1 MLWNMSY
8 QVFILLL
15 PIVTIPYVSRVLG
28 PTGIGI
34 NAFTNSIV
42 QYFVLF
48 GTLGLTMYGNREV
61 AYNRDSKQ
69 KLSNLFWELSL
80 LRIITTGTSAVVY
93 IGFVLISGQ
102 YQTFYLIQGLL
113 LIATAIDMSWFFQGL
128 EEFRITVLRNTLV
141 KIVSLILIFTLVRTK
156 HDLWLYILILTGS
169 QVLGNLTLFPY
180 LRNYVSKP
188 RWHQLHLL
196 SHLHP
201 TIEMF
206 IPQIATQIY
215 LQVNKTMLGALVGVQ
230 ASGFYDNSDKIVKIL
245 LAVVTAT
252 GTVLLPHSAHSFA
265 QGRHD
270 KVEASLNKS
279 MHFILV
285 LAFPM
290 TAGLAG
296 IAPIFTQVF
305 FGAGF
310 EPVSNLLMIESVVI
324 VLIGISNATGVQY
337 LLPTNQLM
345 PFTTSVVLGAVANM
359 ILNIPLILLFRSDG
373 AMVATVL
380 SEFLVTGYQLS
391 KIKNQLNIF
400 NLFNEVWKYFLA
412 SLIMGI
418 SVRIFIST
426 LSLSNV
432 GGLLGTALYGVVTY
446 SIALLMLRPRVL
458 LNMISTFRRSR
469 G

>member
-1 MLWNMSY
+1 MGY

-61 AYNRDSKQ
+61 AYQQDNPK
-69 KLSNLFWELSL
+69 KLSNLFWELTL
-80 LRIITTGTSAVVY
+80 LRLVTTGLATLLY
-93 IGFVLISGQ
+93 LGFILLSGQ
-102 YQTFYLIQGLL
+102 YQIFYLIQGLL
-113 LIATAIDMSWFFQGL
+113 LIATAIDVSWFFQGL

-141 KIVSLILIFTLVRTK
+141 KIISLILIFVLVRTK
-156 HDLWLYILILTGS
+156 NDLWLYILILTGS
-169 QVLGNLTLFPY
+169 QLLGNLTLVPY
-180 LRNYVSKP
+180 LRRYVAFP
-188 RWHQLHLL
+188 RWSDLKLINHLR
-196 SHLHP
+196 P

-206 IPQIATQIY
+206 VPQIATQVY

-252 GTVLLPHSAHSFA
+252 GTVLLPHTAHSFA
-265 QGRHD
+265 QGKHNE
-270 KVEASLNKS
+270 VEDSLNKS
-279 MHFILV
+279 MHFILA

-296 IAPIFTQVF
+296 IAPIFTKIF
-305 FGAGF
+305 FGEGF
-310 EPVSNLLMIESVVI
+310 GQVSNLLVIESIVI

-337 LLPTNQLM
+337 LLPINQLA

-359 ILNIPLILLFRSDG
+359 VLNVPFILLWNSDG
-373 AMVATVL
+373 AMIATVL
-380 SEFLVTGYQLS
+380 SELLVTSYQLF
-391 KIKNQLNIF
+391 KVKDQLHLNLIF
-400 NLFNEVWKYFLA
+400 REVWKYLLSA
-412 SLIMGI
+412 VIMGVSVRVFI
-418 SVRIFIST
+418 SV
-426 LSLSNV
+426 LSLSSITA
-432 GGLLGTALYGVVTY
+432 LLGATMYGALIYG
-446 SIALLMLRPRVL
+446 IALSMLRPMFL
-458 LNMISTFRRSR
+458 LKMISSFRKHHQ
-469 G
+469 